1 MPVTYFRVRWP
12 DLTESNCYSPSS
24 VVTDYFDAGQDY
36 PLDEF
41 MRRARLA
48 LSEASERVRAK
59 YGYACTAAMAELE
72 AMESTARRWQAA
84 PGASVRLIGFD
95 C

>member
-1 MPVTYFRVRWP
+1 MPVIYFRVRWP
-12 DLTESNCYSPSS
+12 DQTESNCYSPSS
-24 VVTDYFDAGQDY
+24 VVTDYFAEGQDY

-41 MRRARLA
+41 MKRARLA

-72 AMESTARRWQAA
+72 AMESTAQRWQAD
-84 PGASVRLIGFD
+84 PGASVRLIGFGR
-95 C
+95 